1 VKILFVEDDPLIRE
15 FVVEALHE
23 AGFHVIAAS
32 DGKEALDWCKERVA
46 DVLVT
51 DIQLPGQI
59 DGWDIAEH
67 CREHDPELPVIYATG
82 FSTVEARPVPGSM
95 SLQKPYRPEEIVR
108 AVRQATEG
116 RPPSKSH

>member
-1 VKILFVEDDPLIRE
+1 MKILFVEDDPLIRE

-23 AGFHVIAAS
+23 EGFDVITAS

-46 DVLVT
+46 DVLIT

-67 CREHDPELPVIYATG
+67 CREHDPELPVTYATG
-82 FSTVEARPVPGSM
+82 FSPVEARS
-95 SLQKPYRPEEIVR
+95 R
-108 AVRQATEG
+108 AVYPCRSLIA
-116 RPPSKSH
+116 PKKSYGP